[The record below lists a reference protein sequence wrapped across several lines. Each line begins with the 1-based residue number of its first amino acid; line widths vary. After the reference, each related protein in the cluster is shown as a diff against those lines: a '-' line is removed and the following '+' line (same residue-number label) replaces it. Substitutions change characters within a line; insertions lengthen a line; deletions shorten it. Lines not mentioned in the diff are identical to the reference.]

1 MPQDTIYPS
10 IIDLNRY
17 NIFLEEKL
25 DNSRYIFIDELP
37 RVLSYGKHYFLL
49 AWKKNT
55 ASPYQVKHGSKILFE
70 LKDDDGH
77 VIFSDITNTLP
88 VNGSAVCYVWIKKN
102 PLRLPGDRWEIT
114 DGPCILSVVYEL
126 EGGDIPYGELRY
138 GRSTFQYEVKK
149 KTPNISPILFHS

>member
-1 MPQDTIYPS
+1 MPQDNIYPS
-10 IIDLNRY
+10 FLNLDQY
-17 NIFLEEKL
+17 DIFLEEKL

-70 LKDDDGH
+70 LKDNDGH

-88 VNGSAVCYVWIKKN
+88 VNGAAVCYAWIKKN

-126 EGGDIPYGELRY
+126 EGGDISHNELRY
-138 GRSTFQYEVKK
+138 GRSTFQYEV
-149 KTPNISPILFHS
+149 